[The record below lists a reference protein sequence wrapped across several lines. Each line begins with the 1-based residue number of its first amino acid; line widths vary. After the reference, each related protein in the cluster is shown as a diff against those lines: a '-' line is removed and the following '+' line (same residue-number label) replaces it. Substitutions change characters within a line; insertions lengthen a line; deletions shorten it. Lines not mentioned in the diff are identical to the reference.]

1 MSEELKI
8 LRLNN
13 LKCSRKIIDKEE
25 FMKFL
30 NKIFL
35 KKKTLNEKIYSVYKK
50 SLKLGLRK
58 SEFKIKLEDLKLEEL
73 TIDNIIMFCFYKNIK
88 VWYNYTRWAY
98 GKGNKCCWV
107 YWKY

>member
-13 LKCSRKIIDKEE
+13 LKYFRKPIDKEE
-25 FMKFL
+25 FMEFL

-35 KKKTLNEKIYSVYKK
+35 KKKTLNEKIYSAYKK

-73 TIDNIIMFCFYKNIK
+73 TIDNIIMFCFYKNTK
-88 VWYNYTRWAY
+88 V
-98 GKGNKCCWV
+98 
-107 YWKY
+107 

>member
-13 LKCSRKIIDKEE
+13 LKCSRKPIDKEE
-25 FMKFL
+25 FMEFL

-73 TIDNIIMFCFYKNIK
+73 TIDNIIMFCFYKNTK
-88 VWYNYTRWAY
+88 V
-98 GKGNKCCWV
+98 
-107 YWKY
+107 

>member
-13 LKCSRKIIDKEE
+13 LKYSRKLIDKEE

-88 VWYNYTRWAY
+88 V
-98 GKGNKCCWV
+98 
-107 YWKY
+107 

>member
-13 LKCSRKIIDKEE
+13 LNYSRKPIDKEE

-35 KKKTLNEKIYSVYKK
+35 KKKTLNEKIYNVYKK

-58 SEFKIKLEDLKLEEL
+58 SEFKIKLEELKLEEL

-88 VWYNYTRWAY
+88 V
-98 GKGNKCCWV
+98 
-107 YWKY
+107 

>member
-13 LKCSRKIIDKEE
+13 LKCSRKTIDKEE

-50 SLKLGLRK
+50 SLKLSLRK
-58 SEFKIKLEDLKLEEL
+58 SEFKIKLEELKLEEL

-88 VWYNYTRWAY
+88 V
-98 GKGNKCCWV
+98 
-107 YWKY
+107 

>member
-35 KKKTLNEKIYSVYKK
+35 KKKTLNEKIYIVYKK

-73 TIDNIIMFCFYKNIK
+73 TIDNIIMFCFYKNTK
-88 VWYNYTRWAY
+88 V
-98 GKGNKCCWV
+98 
-107 YWKY
+107 

>member
-1 MSEELKI
+1 MSEELRV

-25 FMKFL
+25 FMEFL

-88 VWYNYTRWAY
+88 L
-98 GKGNKCCWV
+98 
-107 YWKY
+107 

>member
-88 VWYNYTRWAY
+88 V
-98 GKGNKCCWV
+98 
-107 YWKY
+107 

>member
-13 LKCSRKIIDKEE
+13 LKCSRKIIDEKE

-35 KKKTLNEKIYSVYKK
+35 KKKTLNEKIYSDYKK

-73 TIDNIIMFCFYKNIK
+73 TIDNIIMFCFYKNTK
-88 VWYNYTRWAY
+88 V
-98 GKGNKCCWV
+98 
-107 YWKY
+107 

>member
-73 TIDNIIMFCFYKNIK
+73 TIDNIIMFCFYKNTK
-88 VWYNYTRWAY
+88 V
-98 GKGNKCCWV
+98 
-107 YWKY
+107 

>member
-25 FMKFL
+25 FVKFL

-35 KKKTLNEKIYSVYKK
+35 KKKTLNEKIYSDYKK

-88 VWYNYTRWAY
+88 V
-98 GKGNKCCWV
+98 
-107 YWKY
+107 

>member
-35 KKKTLNEKIYSVYKK
+35 KKKTLNEKIYSDYKK

-73 TIDNIIMFCFYKNIK
+73 TIDNIIMFCFYKNTK
-88 VWYNYTRWAY
+88 V
-98 GKGNKCCWV
+98 
-107 YWKY
+107 

>member
-1 MSEELKI
+1 MSEELRI

-35 KKKTLNEKIYSVYKK
+35 KKKTLNEKIYNVYKK

-88 VWYNYTRWAY
+88 V
-98 GKGNKCCWV
+98 
-107 YWKY
+107 